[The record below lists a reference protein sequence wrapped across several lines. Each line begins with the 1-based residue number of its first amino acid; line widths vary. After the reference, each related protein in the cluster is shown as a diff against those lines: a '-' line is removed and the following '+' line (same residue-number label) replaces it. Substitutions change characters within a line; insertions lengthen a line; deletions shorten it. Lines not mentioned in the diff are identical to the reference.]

1 MHKND
6 NLFITL
12 EGIDGC
18 GKTTAGHELKSRLE
32 KRGYSVFYT
41 IEPTDEPLGAFIKK
55 YILGDAEKDNYKEN
69 NTSKCN
75 NKKDNA
81 QNAQKDKSLHE
92 YINNLDEISYKLICL
107 FLFSSDRAA
116 HLSSIKNKIKDY
128 DIVICDRFTDSTFA
142 YQSFEEIEDKVKID
156 KAKEFILKVNGFI
169 LDINDI
175 EIDRTY
181 MLDID
186 PEIAGERI
194 SKKDAKSLYDIQSVG
209 VFSKIR
215 ENYLYLYEIYR
226 NRIKLIN
233 ASGTT
238 DEIVSE
244 ILSDMDSLLPS
255 NSGGSNSSSE
265 SPIQKEEREFQEKL
279 KKNRNHLFKKKK

>member
-1 MHKND
+1 MKTYKNN

-32 KRGYSVFYT
+32 KRGYSVLYT
-41 IEPTDEPLGAFIKK
+41 MEPTDEPLGAFIKK
-55 YILGDAEKDNYKEN
+55 YILGDSEKNNYKDDNFSNYKNNNISKDND
-69 NTSKCN
+69 T
-75 NKKDNA
+75 KDNDTKD
-81 QNAQKDKSLHE
+81 NGTKDKLLHE

-142 YQSFEEIEDKVKID
+142 YQSFDEIEDKAKIN
-156 KAKEFILKVNGFI
+156 KAKEFILKVNSFI

-181 MLDID
+181 LLDID
-186 PEIAGERI
+186 PEIAGKRI
-194 SKKDAKSLYDIQSVG
+194 SKKDIKSLYDVQSVD

-226 NRIKLIN
+226 NRITLIN
-233 ASGTT
+233 ASKTT

-244 ILSDMDSLLPS
+244 ILSDTDSLLP
-255 NSGGSNSSSE
+255 
-265 SPIQKEEREFQEKL
+265 
-279 KKNRNHLFKKKK
+279 

>member
-1 MHKND
+1 MRKDN

-41 IEPTDEPLGAFIKK
+41 MEPTDEPLGAFIKK
-55 YILGDAEKDNYKEN
+55 YILGDSEKDNDKDDNFSNCEDN
-69 NTSKCN
+69 NISKD
-75 NKKDNA
+75 KDKDN
-81 QNAQKDKSLHE
+81 DKKNKPLHE
-92 YINNLDEISYKLICL
+92 YINTLDEISYKLICL

-142 YQSFEEIEDKVKID
+142 YQSFDEIEDKAKID
-156 KAKEFILKVNGFI
+156 KAKEFILKVNSFI

-181 MLDID
+181 LLDID
-186 PEIAGERI
+186 PEIAGKRI
-194 SKKDAKSLYDIQSVG
+194 SKKDVKSLYDIQSVD

-215 ENYLYLYEIYR
+215 ENYLYLYERYKS
-226 NRIKLIN
+226 RIWLIN
-233 ASGTT
+233 ASQTT
-238 DEIVSE
+238 DDIVSE
-244 ILSDMDSLLPS
+244 ILSDMDSLLP
-255 NSGGSNSSSE
+255 
-265 SPIQKEEREFQEKL
+265 
-279 KKNRNHLFKKKK
+279 